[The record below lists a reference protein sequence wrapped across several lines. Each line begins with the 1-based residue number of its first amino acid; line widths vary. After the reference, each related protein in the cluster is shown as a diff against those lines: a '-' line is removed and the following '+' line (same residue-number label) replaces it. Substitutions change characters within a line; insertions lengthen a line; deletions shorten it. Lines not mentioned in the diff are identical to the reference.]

1 MALDVDACSTAN
13 GGNVQQWTPNGAAC
27 QAWRLEP
34 VGDGYFR
41 LVSKNSGLVLDVSAC
56 STAAGANVQQW
67 QWLGGDCQ
75 RWRLTPSP

>member
-1 MALDVDACSTAN
+1 
-13 GGNVQQWTPNGAAC
+13 
-27 QAWRLEP
+27 

-41 LVSKNSGLVLDVSAC
+41 LVSKNSGLVLDVAAC
-56 STAAGANVQQW
+56 ATAAGANVEQW